1 MEDTEVVSRVIATA
15 SGAMQRRGKKRIV
28 KEWAGGQRENPV
40 CGTSSQI
47 MNVGAPDTG
56 VQWMRIEL

>member
-15 SGAMQRRGKKRIV
+15 SGAMQRKGKNRIM
-28 KEWAGGQRENPV
+28 KEWAGGQRENRV
-40 CGTSSQI
+40 CRASSQR
-47 MNVGAPDTG
+47 MKVRAPDTG